1 MPFNLIRDSFRL
13 RKVKGENSDSKFYV
27 YFKYD
32 SVIKIHVTVYFAA
45 MDHMDADM
53 QTIEYFYDA
62 SRYPDPI
69 TKEWLAGKNKS
80 FPKKLVIFDQ
90 EIIDKKI
97 LMN

>member
-13 RKVKGENSDSKFYV
+13 RKVKGENSASKFYV

-53 QTIEYFYDA
+53 
-62 SRYPDPI
+62 
-69 TKEWLAGKNKS
+69 
-80 FPKKLVIFDQ
+80 
-90 EIIDKKI
+90 
-97 LMN
+97 